1 MVPLYVLLKNEFQI
15 ASSLNAINRESQ
27 HAGQSYT
34 FVNVCVITVVL
45 FYICEEHII
54 SIEILY
60 QKAYTLKL
68 SDLIS
73 VIRNVTIFVIVEFP
87 SAFYITM

>member
-1 MVPLYVLLKNEFQI
+1 MLLRNEFQS

-34 FVNVCVITVVL
+34 FVNICVISIVL
-45 FYICEEHII
+45 FIFVKNII

-60 QKAYTLKL
+60 QKAYTLNL
-68 SDLIS
+68 SDIIS
-73 VIRNVTIFVIVEFP
+73 ALRNVTIFVIVDL
-87 SAFYITM
+87 SYAFHTSM